1 MGLAGNIRFQPLMR
15 GGRYLLHFFI
25 PHGVCAAPFATPGH
39 ILRWPVAE
47 AIDSS
52 SDKLH
57 PIAMDRP
64 TMRQLE
70 ALDMIAREGSFRA
83 AARALGI
90 SQVAV
95 SDHIRQLESRLGI
108 SLFDRSRGGKARL
121 SPAGEAALSRA
132 RLILTDC
139 DALVATMRD
148 FSAARPDAETS
159 GARDDHAMPDAPA
172 QTPVPAEVEPAPPPA
187 PAPAP
192 AVQTPRAGEVDRPIV
207 IGTHPSILS
216 RFQEKIAAFE
226 DAFPHRPVSID
237 FNCFVGDRVALA
249 LSTDQV
255 SIAYFYALGETR
267 VFPSDYLWSERWAL
281 FVGEGHRLA
290 DAELVGRDDMAGE
303 SLVGFTSANRL
314 RPLLDACLTEAGL
327 GDLPFALASDDY
339 AELVEQ
345 ARRGAGVLPLFGAAA
360 ARIGATAGLKRLP
373 YVDPIP
379 AIDVRRVVHPSLES
393 DDEVQ
398 ALIATLQ

>member
-1 MGLAGNIRFQPLMR
+1 
-15 GGRYLLHFFI
+15 
-25 PHGVCAAPFATPGH
+25 
-39 ILRWPVAE
+39 
-47 AIDSS
+47 
-52 SDKLH
+52 
-57 PIAMDRP
+57 
-64 TMRQLE
+64 MRQLE

-95 SDHIRQLESRLGI
+95 SDHIRQLEARLGTR
-108 SLFDRSRGGKARL
+108 LFDRSRGGKARL
-121 SPAGEAALSRA
+121 SSAGEAALSRA
-132 RLILTDC
+132 RLILSDC

-148 FSAARPDAETS
+148 FAGAKADVDAASAQENRT
-159 GARDDHAMPDAPA
+159 APVTLA
-172 QTPVPAEVEPAPPPA
+172 APLSVPEDEPA
-187 PAPAP
+187 
-192 AVQTPRAGEVDRPIV
+192 AVQSIQMTPEPLVETAGPEEMDRPIV

-237 FNCFVGDRVALA
+237 FNCFVADRVALA
-249 LSTDQV
+249 LSSDKV
-255 SIAYFYALGETR
+255 SIAYFYALGETK

-290 DAELVGRDDMAGE
+290 GAEFVGREDLAGE
-303 SLVGFTSANRL
+303 ALVGFTPGNRL
-314 RPLLDACLTEAGL
+314 RPLLDACLAEAGL
-327 GDLPFALASDDY
+327 GGLPFALASDDY
-339 AELVEQ
+339 PELVDQ
-345 ARRGAGVLPLFGAAA
+345 ARRGAGILPLFGAAA
-360 ARIGATAGLKRLP
+360 ARIGTTAGLKRLP